1 MSRYNSLYNINDND
15 IKILRVLIR
24 RLDED
29 VNNKGDDDNVVI
41 KRS

>member
-1 MSRYNSLYNINDND
+1 MSRYNSLYNINDTD
-15 IKILRVLIR
+15 IKILRVFIR